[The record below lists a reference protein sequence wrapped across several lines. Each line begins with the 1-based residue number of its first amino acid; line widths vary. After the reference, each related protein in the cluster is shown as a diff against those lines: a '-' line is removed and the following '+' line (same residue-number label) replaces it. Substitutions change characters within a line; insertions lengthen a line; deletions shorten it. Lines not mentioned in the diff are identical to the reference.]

1 MKLKYGKNTINFE
14 PPSKN
19 LLGVLES
26 KNNSVEP
33 LDTLLKNSY
42 TRPIGK
48 PRLDN
53 LLRKNKPGDLVIIVS
68 DITRSIAKYSEIL
81 KFLVSEIVDA
91 GIDEKNIEFVVALGT
106 HPQHTQEENRLL
118 YGDLTRDFQFSSHD
132 CHNNL
137 ISVGKTE
144 TGLEV
149 QVNKRVKEA
158 DFVIVT
164 GRIDFHYLAGFSG
177 GRKSILPGISS
188 YETIRGNHC
197 KLRHNGVSIAE
208 TKNNVIAQ
216 EMNEAGRLFDVDY
229 LLNVVEIPQ
238 KDTAQIFC
246 GDPELAFEE
255 GIKFLKSIRTIKISK
270 KADCAIISVGGYSKD
285 KDFYNSHKS
294 LNSAMNAIKPSGTMV
309 LIAQCCEGFGNKKF
323 LQYMLENNL
332 NNLLNY
338 QEEKIEV
345 GGHRAFVTA
354 KIIKNHKIYVLS
366 DLDSNILT
374 KMNFIPVS
382 TLEEAINFV
391 KKDYGE
397 EFKTYII
404 PDGKSVLPIIDIGI

>member
-1 MKLKYGKNTINFE
+1 MKLKYGKNSVNLEIQA
-14 PPSKN
+14 KN
-19 LLGVLES
+19 LLGILEP
-26 KNNSVEP
+26 KNKPVKA
-33 LDTLLKNSY
+33 LDVLLKNSIMK
-42 TRPIGK
+42 PSGK
-48 PRLDN
+48 GRLGN

-68 DITRSIAKYSEIL
+68 DITRSITKYSEIL

-91 GIDEKNIEFVVALGT
+91 GIEEKNIEFVVALGT
-106 HPQHTQEENRLL
+106 HPQHTQEENRIL

-137 ISVGKTE
+137 ISAGKTR

-149 QVNKRVKEA
+149 QVNKRVWEA
-158 DFVIVT
+158 DFVIAT
-164 GRIDFHYLAGFSG
+164 GKINFHYLAGFSG

-255 GIKFLKSIRTIKISK
+255 GIKFLKSIRTIKISE
-270 KADCAIISVGGYSKD
+270 KADCAIVSVGGYPKD

-294 LNSAMNAIKPSGTMV
+294 LNLAMNAIEPSGSMI

-323 LQYMLENNL
+323 LQYMCENSL
-332 NNLLNY
+332 TDLLNY
-338 QEEKIEV
+338 PEEKIEV

-354 KIIKNHKIYVLS
+354 KIIKDHKIYVLS
-366 DLDSNILT
+366 DLDSNILN

-404 PDGKSVLPIIDIGI
+404 PDGKSVFPSIDER